1 MAIYDRDATAATA
14 VAAWLTQFK
23 VASTGAITYV
33 SGSDTFHVWWM
44 HRALQ
49 KIAWDFAISG
59 DDEINLAKPNPSTSE
74 ALGTIITLND
84 HTTDYSVNYTVTAT
98 VMEYHFGGSV
108 TYDGGDEAYGGLI
121 VLGSVNSSTY
131 LEIIQNNAVLTSHWG
146 TGKNQTDANTLL
158 RVCIQTRTSGAD
170 IDGKRVIVKANT
182 WGDTYAVW
190 RTTLGLGE
198 SVAAIN
204 TASDPQNNT
213 SLGTVQGYTGITN
226 NAQYQLLDV
235 QSDGNPQPFYS
246 KWDRGSNTNKQL
258 YEWIKSLMVYGTSDT
273 IFGIDGSFFTGGPT
287 FSCDVDT
294 GGSGTWISNEIV
306 GWTESGVVSSGLL
319 IAADNMTDTSTT
331 KLWIHLLKGINP
343 TDGTTISG
351 ATASNDVDTTITTY
365 NPASNHV
372 GTFTGT
378 AWIGGYGVG
387 IDPADLGVNDSLTD
401 LDGDILS
408 PPNNVSITVSTN
420 GATAPHV
427 FLARKDGA
435 LEAPDYTDNTVGVGN
450 TSGNGTFVV
459 TNAIA
464 SETPPTG
471 SVLVL
476 DTTGGATAYEELIY
490 TSWTGSTYTLAG
502 TLPRTYTSGD
512 PTFTPILYIA
522 ATGGADPRSA
532 TTSLI
537 YGGTPFNVMGW
548 VRHGDPSSPDKPV
561 PISGSVGAAG
571 FSTTVQLDDES

>member
-1 MAIYDRDATAATA
+1 
-14 VAAWLTQFK
+14 
-23 VASTGAITYV
+23 
-33 SGSDTFHVWWM
+33 
-44 HRALQ
+44 
-49 KIAWDFAISG
+49 
-59 DDEINLAKPNPSTSE
+59 
-74 ALGTIITLND
+74 
-84 HTTDYSVNYTVTAT
+84 
-98 VMEYHFGGSV
+98 
-108 TYDGGDEAYGGLI
+108 
-121 VLGSVNSSTY
+121 
-131 LEIIQNNAVLTSHWG
+131 
-146 TGKNQTDANTLL
+146 
-158 RVCIQTRTSGAD
+158 
-170 IDGKRVIVKANT
+170 
-182 WGDTYAVW
+182 
-190 RTTLGLGE
+190 
-198 SVAAIN
+198 
-204 TASDPQNNT
+204 
-213 SLGTVQGYTGITN
+213 
-226 NAQYQLLDV
+226 
-235 QSDGNPQPFYS
+235 
-246 KWDRGSNTNKQL
+246 
-258 YEWIKSLMVYGTSDT
+258 MVYGTSDT

-351 ATASNDVDTTITTY
+351 ATASNDVDVTVTTY
-365 NPASNHV
+365 NPAANHV

-427 FLARKDGA
+427 FLARKDA
-435 LEAPDYTDNTVGVGN
+435 VLEAPDYTDNTVGVGN
-450 TSGNGTFVV
+450 TSGNPTFVV

-490 TSWTGSTYTLAG
+490 TSWTGSTYTLSG

-522 ATGGADPRSA
+522 ATGGGDPRSA
-532 TTSLI
+532 STSLI

-548 VRHGDPSSPDKPV
+548 VRHGDPASPDKPV